1 MQYQE
6 VSQRIYYSNKEYVPV
21 GEIARSLIAF
31 ESLVKQAPEV
41 LEALFPDAKVID
53 IEVFI
58 KELRSDSIWEDLV
71 VKLIFGNQ
79 QRFDECIE
87 NTRQKLGIEQIMNKN
102 PNFLSAVL
110 VAMIL
115 AGGAY
120 YLGKSSTSSD
130 KEAKA
135 TIEAN
140 NNTIIKIGAGMVDMS
155 AEEFTNIVIS
165 AIKDKEKLAENSLNV
180 VKPAK
185 LDPNATITFNEDP
198 HIKISNASVRAMP
211 EYKSK
216 PEIAEDVIEDFHDVR
231 LEIRAID
238 LDSTKRGWAV
248 VAPSLHKR
256 RVKLQLDPT
265 IKPMDLKNK
274 LSINGHITGVWGA
287 DNQGIKVP
295 KLIFL
300 REILD

>member
-41 LEALFPDAKVID
+41 LEALFPDAKIID
-53 IEVFI
+53 VEVFI

-115 AGGAY
+115 SGGAY
-120 YLGKSSTSSD
+120 YLGRSSTSSD

-135 TIEAN
+135 TVEAN
-140 NNTIIKIGAGMVDMS
+140 NNTIIQIGAGMVDMS

-185 LDPNATITFNEDP
+185 LDPNATITFNEDSS
-198 HIKISNASVRAMP
+198 IQISNASVRAMP

-216 PEIAEDVIEDFHDVR
+216 PEVAEDVIEDFHDVR

-274 LSINGHITGVWGA
+274 LSINGHITVVWGA
-287 DNQGIKVP
+287 DSQGIKVP

>member
-79 QRFDECIE
+79 QRFDECID
-87 NTRQKLGIEQIMNKN
+87 NTRQKLGIEKIMNNN

-120 YLGKSSTSSD
+120 YLGKSSAPSD

-135 TIEAN
+135 TVEAN
-140 NNTIIKIGAGMVDMS
+140 NNTIIQIGAGMVDMT

-165 AIKDKEKLAENSLNV
+165 AIKDKDKLAENSLNV

-198 HIKISNASVRAMP
+198 NIQISNASVRAMP

-216 PEIAEDVIEDFHDVR
+216 LEVSEDIVEDFHDVK

-238 LDSTKRGWAV
+238 LDSAKRGWAV

-274 LSINGHITGVWGA
+274 LSINGHITVVWGA
-287 DNQGIKVP
+287 DNKGSRIP

>member
-1 MQYQE
+1 MQYHE
-6 VSQRIYYSNKEYVPV
+6 VSQRVYYSNKEYVPL
-21 GEIARSLIAF
+21 GEIAHSLIAF
-31 ESLVKQAPEV
+31 ECLVKQAPEV
-41 LEALFPDAKVID
+41 LEALFPDAKIID
-53 IEVFI
+53 VEVFI
-58 KELRSDSIWEDLV
+58 KELRSDSVWEDLV

-79 QRFDECIE
+79 QRFDECID
-87 NTRQKLGIEQIMNKN
+87 NTRQKLGIEKIMNNN

-115 AGGAY
+115 AGGSY
-120 YLGKSSTSSD
+120 YLGKSSSPSD

-140 NNTIIKIGAGMVDMS
+140 NNTIIQIGAGMVDMT
-155 AEEFTNIVIS
+155 ADEFTSIVIS
-165 AIKDKEKLAENSLNV
+165 AIKDKEKLAKNALNV

-185 LDPNATITFNEDP
+185 LDANATITFNDDP
-198 HIKISNASVRAMP
+198 HLRITNDSVRAMP
-211 EYKSK
+211 EYKSAS
-216 PEIAEDVIEDFHDVR
+216 EELEEVIEDFHDVR

-248 VAPSLHKR
+248 VAPSLHNK

-265 IKPMDLKNK
+265 IKPLDLKNK
-274 LSINGHITGVWGA
+274 LSINGHITVVWGG
-287 DNQGIKVP
+287 DKKGNRIP

-300 REILD
+300 RDILD

>member
-1 MQYQE
+1 MQHQE
-6 VSQRIYYSNKEYVPV
+6 VSQRIYYSNKEYVPI

-53 IEVFI
+53 VEVFI

-79 QRFDECIE
+79 QRFDECID
-87 NTRQKLGIEQIMNKN
+87 NTRQQLGIEKIMNNN

-120 YLGKSSTSSD
+120 YLGKSSTPLD

-135 TIEAN
+135 TVEAN
-140 NNTIIKIGAGMVDMS
+140 NNTIIQIGAGMVDMT
-155 AEEFTNIVIS
+155 AEEFTHIVIS
-165 AIKDKEKLAENSLNV
+165 AIQDKEKLAENSLNV
-180 VKPAK
+180 IKPAK
-185 LDPNATITFNEDP
+185 FDPNATITFNEDP
-198 HIKISNASVRAMP
+198 SIQISNASIRAMP

-216 PEIAEDVIEDFHDVR
+216 TESTEDVVEDFHDVR

-265 IKPMDLKNK
+265 IKPMDIKNK
-274 LSINGHITGVWGA
+274 LSINGHITVVWGA
-287 DNQGIKVP
+287 DNQGNRIP

>member
-6 VSQRIYYSNKEYVPV
+6 ISQRIYYSNKEYVPV
-21 GEIARSLIAF
+21 GEIAHSLIAF

-41 LEALFPDAKVID
+41 LEALFPDVKIID
-53 IEVFI
+53 VEVFI

-79 QRFDECIE
+79 QRFDECID
-87 NTRQKLGIEQIMNKN
+87 NTRQKLGIEKIMNNN

-120 YLGKSSTSSD
+120 YLGKSSSPTD

-140 NNTIIKIGAGMVDMS
+140 NNTIIQIGAGMVDMT
-155 AEEFTNIVIS
+155 AEEFTSIVVS
-165 AIKDKEKLAENSLNV
+165 AIKDKEKLAENSSKV

-185 LDPNATITFNEDP
+185 RDSKATITFNEDP
-198 HIKISNASVRAMP
+198 NIQISNASVRAMP
-211 EYKSK
+211 EYKGK
-216 PEIAEDVIEDFHDVR
+216 AEEPEDIIEDFHDVR

-256 RVKLQLDPT
+256 RVKLQLDPS
-265 IKPMDLKNK
+265 IKPMDLKNR
-274 LSINGHITGVWGA
+274 LSIDGHITVVWGT
-287 DNQGIKVP
+287 DKQGNKLP

-300 REILD
+300 REILN